1 MDAQAVRWEHYPRVA
16 AHSAHAMRNELLLSG
31 KVALERP
38 SWHSC
43 LL

>member
-1 MDAQAVRWEHYPRVA
+1 MGKLLSFDTYLG
-16 AHSAHAMRNELLLSG
+16 SAHAMRNELPLSG

-38 SWHSC
+38 SWHAC